1 VIGLVETVERGPV
14 YAEQRRLPV
23 RGVEPVEIDQQAH
36 HAIIEAMADR
46 LQARVHHLA
55 KVERGGSKP
64 AVTLRL
70 WSFDRAWLLR
80 GLRESGQRTA
90 PRCRGAQ
97 AAALP
102 AMLVPITAT
111 RIPPPVG

>member
-1 VIGLVETVERGPV
+1 VIGLVEAVERGPV

-55 KVERGGSKP
+55 KVERGGSNP
-64 AVTLRL
+64 AATRFGFGRL
-70 WSFDRAWLLR
+70 IGHGYSAACASPR
-80 GLRESGQRTA
+80 SG
-90 PRCRGAQ
+90 PRHG
-97 AAALP
+97 AAASRRPHCRQCLS
-102 AMLVPITAT
+102 
-111 RIPPPVG
+111 R

>member
-1 VIGLVETVERGPV
+1 MIGLVETVERGPV

-70 WSFDRAWLLR
+70 WSFDRAWATPRLAR
-80 GLRESGQRTA
+80 VRAADRATVPRRPGGSIAGNACPDNRYAHSA
-90 PRCRGAQ
+90 PAG
-97 AAALP
+97 
-102 AMLVPITAT
+102 
-111 RIPPPVG
+111 